1 MSNSDS
7 TENSVPEQNQNP
19 MPDNCFNPETDPI
32 VGGPQEGIAAMFV
45 VVAIVLALVAGSMG
59 CFRIFKSEYAFF
71 ECGGAPM
78 MILLIA
84 LSILAAISLFCDAW
98 QTRRIAKLEQ
108 MVSKLLA
115 AQTASSPLG
124 KAEPKN
130 DSEASEST
138 NE

>member
-1 MSNSDS
+1 MNTPDP
-7 TENSVPEQNQNP
+7 TENSVPKQDQNP
-19 MPDNCFNPETDPI
+19 MSDNCFDLETDPI
-32 VGGPQEGIAAMFV
+32 VGGPQEGVAAMFV
-45 VVAIVLALVAGSMG
+45 VVAIGLALVAGSMG

-108 MVSKLLA
+108 MVSKVLA

-124 KAEPKN
+124 KTEPKN
-130 DSEASEST
+130 HSEASEST